1 MATYLQGV
9 TDYIPEIQPFQPN
22 LNLYSQVLQT
32 KQNRYD
38 QNYKAINDIY
48 GKFFYSNLTRENNIE
63 RKDEVLK
70 NIEFNLTK
78 VAGLDL
84 SLEQNVTQAKQL
96 FKPFYEDNYLM
107 KDMAWT
113 KNYMNQR
120 GQAEGLKNSKDEK
133 QRAMYWD
140 TGIRDLDYSREE
152 FKEASDDESLGFGNV
167 SYTPYVNVNKRAL
180 EIAKQANLQI
190 ETVKFSPD
198 GRWVIK
204 NKNGEV
210 LKKPLSQLFEA
221 QLANDPAIQAVY
233 KVQSRVNR
241 KDYARTNAAQFNGDA
256 QAAEMDY
263 LQKNYENLARQ
274 TKFRYQK
281 LFDENVVAKNQIAEI
296 ERKIANGTALPG
308 AQKDLRQLK
317 QNQEITESVLSRVSN
332 LNEQLDGAG
341 SETATTSNG
350 FRNPYGDIESLR
362 AKVDAGMASSLMY
375 KDLNEAAETFAYMN
389 AKTDIEANPYK
400 VMEIKHA
407 NTMSAMAAR
416 GEIQERLLNK
426 RIDADNTKAQKE
438 LENEYSKKL
447 IQDGVGYLD
456 PEGNFKIYDQYAK
469 SYPKFESKGTATGEL
484 NQIEVSRTIM
494 DENYNA
500 INQNAINPM
509 VYTIKQLKADN
520 VIADDD
526 IKDIFG
532 GKSYEDFTKEYNEAT
547 PEFKAKME
555 NEFVGISKRW
565 DNWVKEN
572 KQVLPKAFSMQDH
585 NDRMTQIDAYSVI
598 QKSHSEYLEK
608 VSDEITNELSK
619 QLTIDNLRTGKQI
632 GTIKNEFIN
641 TGYAEVDVFKEAT
654 DIKDVIS
661 IFANSQDESEFKSK
675 LENYYAGKG
684 LRLHTDLK
692 ADAPLSD
699 VSIFGDPGLNPA
711 QMFMVKARSLFAND
725 KAADAKT
732 QNLNAREDLKTI
744 IYDEDWFKTLNSK
757 RDALYKKG
765 KVSASPIL
773 PSFGKLDKGS
783 GAFTPQGSAVMVS
796 TKNPTLPGGQSWYSF
811 MREFKTMNID
821 GVNTEVS
828 FEGGTAT
835 GTDYFTDMDT
845 EEKMDKIAA
854 VESLINY
861 VYSKGTE
868 EEMKFEMSYNSI
880 AKNKFGK
887 EVMTIGIDKDVLDK
901 WGSVDP
907 DKAAIFTSDEYNDI
921 LRNGVS
927 IIADDG
933 TFTNSLAAS
942 SKVSILEQAVD
953 LAGESGVTLT
963 DRVNPDN
970 KITFT
975 KDPNLGDYD
984 YTFTYN
990 LNGVSHTTN
999 KYDNLPLG
1007 NTLDQQVE
1015 NIFSTFNTVNI
1026 LESKIESGKITTDEE
1041 FMEELAKDPILRKSF
1056 LPVNQ

>member
-241 KDYARTNAAQFNGDA
+241 KDYARTNAAQFNGDV

-281 LFDENVVAKNQIAEI
+281 LSDENVVAKNQIAEI

-407 NTMSAMAAR
+407 NTMSAIAAR

-426 RIDADNTKAQKE
+426 RIDADNKKVQKE
-438 LENEYSKKL
+438 LENEYNKKL

-469 SYPKFESKGTATGEL
+469 SYSKFESKGTATGEL
-484 NQIEVSRTIM
+484 NQLEVSKSVM

-509 VYTIKQLKADN
+509 IHAIKQLKADN
-520 VIADDD
+520 FIADDD

-532 GKSYEDFTKEYNEAT
+532 KSYEDFTKEYSEAT

-555 NEFVGISKRW
+555 TEFVDISKRW

-572 KQVLPKAFSMQDH
+572 KQVLPETFSMQKH
-585 NDRMTQIDAYSVI
+585 NDRMTQIESYGITVDKHNAWM
-598 QKSHSEYLEK
+598 KETEEK
-608 VSDEITNELSK
+608 VKQKFYENEDVIKSVEALNIPNLDKETLVNAALDSVSEEEFKNKTNFDQRLPDLGQLWRQYYFNKYGENYRAGSGNQPDFERTLFINETMKKLGFSSTSMFGSTTNELTEAAYNRK
-619 QLTIDNLRTGKQI
+619 RNEV
-632 GTIKNEFIN
+632 IKLYKNISD
-641 TGYAEVDVFKEAT
+641 ASDKVWSKEAG
-654 DIKDVIS
+654 
-661 IFANSQDESEFKSK
+661 
-675 LENYYAGKG
+675 NY
-684 LRLHTDLK
+684 
-692 ADAPLSD
+692 PL
-699 VSIFGDPGLNPA
+699 
-711 QMFMVKARSLFAND
+711 
-725 KAADAKT
+725 
-732 QNLNAREDLKTI
+732 
-744 IYDEDWFKTLNSK
+744 
-757 RDALYKKG
+757 
-765 KVSASPIL
+765 L

-783 GAFTPQGSAVMVS
+783 GTFTPESSAVMVS
-796 TKNPTLPGGQSWYSF
+796 TKNPTLAGGQSWYSF
-811 MREFKTMNID
+811 MQEFKTMNID

-835 GTDYFTDMDT
+835 GTDYFADMDT

-854 VESLINY
+854 VESLMDY
-861 VYSKGTE
+861 VYSKGTGE
-868 EEMKFEMSYNSI
+868 DMKFEMSYNSI

-887 EVMTIGIDKDVLDK
+887 EVMTIGVDKDVLDK
-901 WGSVDP
+901 WGSGDP
-907 DKAAIFTSDEYNDI
+907 DKLNIFTSEEYNDI
-921 LRNGVS
+921 LRNGIS

-933 TFTNSLAAS
+933 TFKNSLAAS

-990 LNGVSHTTN
+990 LNGQSHTTN

-1007 NTLDQQVE
+1007 NTLDEQAK
-1015 NIFSTFNTVNI
+1015 NIFSTFETINM
-1026 LESKIESGKITTDEE
+1026 LEAKIESGEIQIEE
-1041 FMEELAKDPILRKSF
+1041 EEDLNQILF
-1056 LPVNQ
+1056 NQ

>member
-70 NIEFNLTK
+70 NIEFNLNK

-221 QLANDPAIQAVY
+221 QLANDPAIQSVY

-241 KDYARTNAAQFNGDA
+241 KDYARTNAAQFNGDV

-281 LFDENVVAKNQIAEI
+281 LSDENIVAKNQIAEI

-332 LNEQLDGAG
+332 LNEQLDGSG
-341 SETATTSNG
+341 SETATTNNG

-400 VMEIKHA
+400 VMEIKQY
-407 NTMSAMAAR
+407 NTMIEKAAR

-426 RIDADNTKAQKE
+426 KVQKE

-469 SYPKFESKGTATGEL
+469 SYPKFDSKGTATGEL
-484 NQIEVSRTIM
+484 NQVEISRTIM

-509 VYTIKQLKADN
+509 VEAIKQLRVDKA
-520 VIADDD
+520 IAEDD
-526 IKDIFG
+526 IKDIF
-532 GKSYEDFTKEYNEAT
+532 GKSYEDFTKEYGEAT

-555 NEFVGISKRW
+555 TEFVDISKRW
-565 DNWVKEN
+565 DNWIKEN
-572 KQVLPKAFSMQDH
+572 KQVLPETFSIKDH
-585 NDRMTQIDAYSVI
+585 NNRMTQIDAYSVI
-598 QKSHSEYLEK
+598 QKTHSEYLGK
-608 VSDEITNELSK
+608 VSEEVKTELNK
-619 QLTIDNLRTGKQI
+619 QLSIDDLSIGEQVETGADQVLKFRL
-632 GTIKNEFIN
+632 GTNME
-641 TGYAEVDVFKEAT
+641 DV
-654 DIKDVIS
+654 VS
-661 IFANSQDESEFKSK
+661 IFADSKNELEFKSK
-675 LENYYAGKG
+675 LENYYANKG
-684 LRLHTDLK
+684 FNLYTKEK
-692 ADAPLSD
+692 AKPTAVDNLGFFDDPVLYLGT
-699 VSIFGDPGLNPA
+699 IFGSTTNQEDKNRSARLDPNTIVYDPKW
-711 QMFMVKARSLFAND
+711 FNSL
-725 KAADAKT
+725 
-732 QNLNAREDLKTI
+732 
-744 IYDEDWFKTLNSK
+744 SK
-757 RDALYKKG
+757 ERDALYEKG
-765 KVSASPIL
+765 KVSISPLL

-783 GAFTPQGSAVMVS
+783 GTFTPESSAVMVS
-796 TKNPTLPGGQSWYSF
+796 TKNPTLAGGQSWYSF
-811 MREFKTMNID
+811 MQEFKTMNID

-828 FEGGTAT
+828 FEGGTTT
-835 GTDYFTDMDT
+835 GTDYFADMDT
-845 EEKMDKIAA
+845 EEKMNKITA
-854 VESLINY
+854 VESLIDY

-868 EEMKFEMSYNSI
+868 EDMKFEMSYNNI

-927 IIADDG
+927 VIADDG
-933 TFTNSLAAS
+933 TFKNSLAAS
-942 SKVSILEQAVD
+942 SKVSVLEQAVD

-963 DRVNPDN
+963 DRVNPNN
-970 KITFT
+970 KITFK

-984 YTFTYN
+984 YSFTYN
-990 LNGVSHTTN
+990 LNGQSHTTN

-1007 NTLDQQVE
+1007 NTLDEQAK
-1015 NIFSTFNTVNI
+1015 NIFSTFETINM
-1026 LESKIESGKITTDEE
+1026 LEAKIESGEIQIEE
-1041 FMEELAKDPILRKSF
+1041 EEDLNQILF
-1056 LPVNQ
+1056 NQ

>member
-48 GKFFYSNLTRENNIE
+48 GKFFYSNLTREKNIE

-241 KDYARTNAAQFNGDA
+241 KDYARTNAAQFNGDV

-281 LFDENVVAKNQIAEI
+281 LSDENVVAKNQIAEI

-407 NTMSAMAAR
+407 NTMSAIAAR

-426 RIDADNTKAQKE
+426 RIDADNKKVQKE
-438 LENEYSKKL
+438 LQNEYNKKL

-456 PEGNFKIYDQYAK
+456 PQGNFKVYDQYLK
-469 SYPKFESKGTATGEL
+469 TYPKFESKGTATGEL

-500 INQNAINPM
+500 INQNAMYPM
-509 VYTIKQLKADN
+509 ISVIKQLRADN
-520 VIADDD
+520 FIADDD

-532 GKSYEDFTKEYNEAT
+532 KSYEDFTKEYGEAT

-555 NEFVGISKRW
+555 TEFIDISKRW
-565 DNWVKEN
+565 DDWIKEN
-572 KQVLPKAFSMQDH
+572 KQVLPETFSIKDH
-585 NDRMTQIDAYSVI
+585 NNRMTQIDAYSVI
-598 QKSHSEYLEK
+598 QKTHSEYLEK
-608 VSDEITNELSK
+608 VSEEITTELNK
-619 QLTIDNLRTGKQI
+619 QLTIDDLSISKQI
-632 GTIKNEFIN
+632 E
-641 TGYAEVDVFKEAT
+641 TGGDQFLKFRLAT
-654 DIKDVIS
+654 NMENVID
-661 IFANSQDESEFKSK
+661 IFANSKDESEFKSK

-684 LRLHTDLK
+684 LKLHTELK
-692 ADAPLSD
+692 D
-699 VSIFGDPGLNPA
+699 VSIFGNPALNPG
-711 QMFMVKARSLFAND
+711 QMLMFKAFAGVNQ
-725 KAADAKT
+725 
-732 QNLNAREDLKTI
+732 QNRNARLDPKTI
-744 IYDEDWFKTLNSK
+744 IYDEDWFSTLSKK

-765 KVSASPIL
+765 KVSISPLL

-783 GAFTPQGSAVMVS
+783 GTFTPESSAVMVS
-796 TKNPTLPGGQSWYSF
+796 TKNPTLAGGQSWYSF
-811 MREFKTMNID
+811 MQEFKTMNID

-835 GTDYFTDMDT
+835 GTDYFADMDT

-854 VESLINY
+854 VESLIDY

-868 EEMKFEMSYNSI
+868 EDMKFEMSYNSI

-907 DKAAIFTSDEYNDI
+907 DKKQIFTDTEYNDI

-933 TFTNSLAAS
+933 TFKNSLAAS

-963 DRVNPDN
+963 DRVNPNN
-970 KITFT
+970 KITFK
-975 KDPNLGDYD
+975 KDANLGDYD
-984 YTFTYN
+984 YSFTYN
-990 LNGVSHTTN
+990 LNGQSHTTH

-1007 NTLDQQVE
+1007 NTLDEQAK
-1015 NIFSTFNTVNI
+1015 NIFSTFETINM
-1026 LESKIESGKITTDEE
+1026 LEAKIESGEIQIEE
-1041 FMEELAKDPILRKSF
+1041 EEDLNQILF
-1056 LPVNQ
+1056 NQ

>member
-241 KDYARTNAAQFNGDA
+241 KDYARTNAAQFNGDV

-281 LFDENVVAKNQIAEI
+281 LSDENVVAKNQIAEI

-407 NTMSAMAAR
+407 NTMSAIAAR

-426 RIDADNTKAQKE
+426 RIDADNKKVQKE
-438 LENEYSKKL
+438 LQNEYNKKL

-456 PEGNFKIYDQYAK
+456 PQGNFKVYDQYLK
-469 SYPKFESKGTATGEL
+469 TYPKFESKGTATGEL

-509 VYTIKQLKADN
+509 VEAIKQLRVDKA
-520 VIADDD
+520 IAEDD
-526 IKDIFG
+526 IKDIF
-532 GKSYEDFTKEYNEAT
+532 GKSYEDFTKEYGEAT

-555 NEFVGISKRW
+555 TEFIDISKRW
-565 DNWVKEN
+565 DDWIKEN
-572 KQVLPKAFSMQDH
+572 KQVLPETFSIKDH
-585 NDRMTQIDAYSVI
+585 NNRMTQIDAYSVI
-598 QKSHSEYLEK
+598 QKTHSEYLEK
-608 VSDEITNELSK
+608 VSEEITTELNK
-619 QLTIDNLRTGKQI
+619 QLTIDDLSISKQI
-632 GTIKNEFIN
+632 E
-641 TGYAEVDVFKEAT
+641 TGGDQFLKFRLAT
-654 DIKDVIS
+654 NMENVID
-661 IFANSQDESEFKSK
+661 IFANSKDESEFKSK

-684 LRLHTDLK
+684 LKLHTELK
-692 ADAPLSD
+692 D
-699 VSIFGDPGLNPA
+699 VSIFGNPALNPG
-711 QMFMVKARSLFAND
+711 QMLMFKAFAGVNQ
-725 KAADAKT
+725 
-732 QNLNAREDLKTI
+732 QNRNARLDPKTI
-744 IYDEDWFKTLNSK
+744 IYDEDWFSTLSKK

-765 KVSASPIL
+765 KVSISPLL

-783 GAFTPQGSAVMVS
+783 GTFTPESSAVMVS
-796 TKNPTLPGGQSWYSF
+796 TKNPTLAGGQSWYSF
-811 MREFKTMNID
+811 MQEFKTMNID

-835 GTDYFTDMDT
+835 GTDYFADMDT

-854 VESLINY
+854 VESLIDY

-868 EEMKFEMSYNSI
+868 EDMKFEMSYNSI

-907 DKAAIFTSDEYNDI
+907 DKKQIFTDTEYNDI

-933 TFTNSLAAS
+933 TFKNSLAAS

-963 DRVNPDN
+963 DRVNPNN
-970 KITFT
+970 KITFK
-975 KDPNLGDYD
+975 KDANLGDYD
-984 YTFTYN
+984 YSFTYN
-990 LNGVSHTTN
+990 LNGQSHTTH

-1007 NTLDQQVE
+1007 NTLDEQAK
-1015 NIFSTFNTVNI
+1015 NIFSTFETINM
-1026 LESKIESGKITTDEE
+1026 LEAKIESGEIQIEE
-1041 FMEELAKDPILRKSF
+1041 EEDLNQILF
-1056 LPVNQ
+1056 NQ

>member
-70 NIEFNLTK
+70 NIEFNLNK

-120 GQAEGLKNSKDEK
+120 GQAEGLKSSKDEK

-140 TGIRDLDYSREE
+140 TGVRDLDYSREE
-152 FKEASDDESLGFGNV
+152 FKEASDDESLGFSNV

-190 ETVKFSPD
+190 ETVDFSPD
-198 GRWVIK
+198 GRWIIK
-204 NKNGEV
+204 NRNGEV

-221 QLANDPAIQAVY
+221 QLANDPAVQAVY

-241 KDYARTNAAQFNGDA
+241 KDYARTNAAQFNGDV

-274 TKFRYQK
+274 TKFRYQN
-281 LFDENVVAKNQIAEI
+281 LADQNLVTKNQIAEI
-296 ERKIANGTALPG
+296 EKKIANGTALPG
-308 AQKDLRQLK
+308 AQKRLRELK
-317 QNQEITESVLSRVSN
+317 QSQEINESVLGRVEN
-332 LNEQLDGAG
+332 LNDQLNGSG
-341 SETATTSNG
+341 SETANTNNG

-362 AKVDAGMASSLMY
+362 AKVDAGMASSLLY

-407 NTMSAMAAR
+407 NTMSAIAAR

-426 RIDADNTKAQKE
+426 KIEADNTKAQKE
-438 LENEYSKKL
+438 LENEYNKKL

-456 PEGNFKIYDQYAK
+456 PQGNFKVYDQYLK
-469 SYPKFESKGTATGEL
+469 TYPKFDSKGTATREL
-484 NQIEVSRTIM
+484 NQLELSRTII
-494 DENYNA
+494 DEQYNA
-500 INQNAINPM
+500 INQTAINPM
-509 VYTIKQLKADN
+509 LYQIKQLKADN
-520 VIADDD
+520 KIDNEAMN
-526 IKDIFG
+526 KIF

-555 NEFVGISKRW
+555 TEFVNISKRW
-565 DNWVKEN
+565 DEWVKEHPD
-572 KQVLPKAFSMQDH
+572 QVGNSYIREH
-585 NDRMTQIDAYSVI
+585 NSRMKDIEGYSIV
-598 QKSHSEYLEK
+598 QKSYSEYLGK
-608 VSDEITNELSK
+608 VSEEVKTELNK
-619 QLTIDNLRTGKQI
+619 QLTISNLSISEQIETG
-632 GTIKNEFIN
+632 
-641 TGYAEVDVFKEAT
+641 VDQFVKFRLAT
-654 DIKDVIS
+654 NMENVID
-661 IFANSQDESEFKSK
+661 IFADSKGELEFKSK
-675 LENYYAGKG
+675 LENYYANKG
-684 LRLHTDLK
+684 FNLYTKAKAKPTGFDNLGFFDDPIMYLGTMFGSTTNQEAKNRSARLDPNTIVYDPK
-692 ADAPLSD
+692 WFSTLS
-699 VSIFGDPGLNPA
+699 
-711 QMFMVKARSLFAND
+711 K
-725 KAADAKT
+725 
-732 QNLNAREDLKTI
+732 E
-744 IYDEDWFKTLNSK
+744 
-757 RDALYKKG
+757 RDALYEKG
-765 KVSASPIL
+765 KVSISPLL

-783 GAFTPQGSAVMVS
+783 GTFTPESSAVMVS
-796 TKNPTLPGGQSWYSF
+796 TTNPNLAGGQSWYSF

-828 FEGGTAT
+828 FEGGTVT
-835 GTDYFTDMDT
+835 GTDYFSDLDT

-854 VESLINY
+854 VESLMDY
-861 VYSKGTE
+861 VYRKGTGE
-868 EEMKFEMSYNSI
+868 DMKFEMSYNNI

-887 EVMTIGIDKDVLDK
+887 EVMTVGIDKDVLDK

-933 TFTNSLAAS
+933 TFKNSLAAS

-953 LAGESGVTLT
+953 LAGEQGVTVI

-990 LNGVSHTTN
+990 LNGESYTTN

-1007 NTLDQQVE
+1007 NTLDQQAE
-1015 NIFSTFNTVNI
+1015 NVLSTFNTINI
-1026 LESKIESGKITTDEE
+1026 LESKIENGEIKTKEDFIK
-1041 FMEELAKDPILRKSF
+1041 ELYEDPILRKSF
-1056 LPVNQ
+1056 LNQ

>member
-113 KNYMNQR
+113 KNYMNKK

-140 TGIRDLDYSREE
+140 TGVRDLDYSREE

-190 ETVKFSPD
+190 ETVDFSPD
-198 GRWVIK
+198 GRWIIK
-204 NKNGEV
+204 NRNGEV

-221 QLANDPAIQAVY
+221 QLANDPAVQAVY

-241 KDYARTNAAQFNGDA
+241 KDYARTNAAQFNGDV

-274 TKFRYQK
+274 TKFRYQN
-281 LFDENVVAKNQIAEI
+281 LADQNLVTKNQIAEI
-296 ERKIANGTALPG
+296 EKKIANGKALPG
-308 AQKDLRQLK
+308 AQKRLRELK
-317 QNQEITESVLSRVSN
+317 QSQEINESVLGRVEN
-332 LNEQLDGAG
+332 LNDQLNGSG
-341 SETATTSNG
+341 SETANTNNG

-362 AKVDAGMASSLMY
+362 AKVDAGMASSLLY

-407 NTMSAMAAR
+407 NTMSAIATR
-416 GEIQERLLNK
+416 GRIQETLLNK
-426 RIDADNTKAQKE
+426 KIEADNTKAQKE
-438 LENEYSKKL
+438 LQNEYNKKL

-456 PEGNFKIYDQYAK
+456 PQGNFKVYDQYLK
-469 SYPKFESKGTATGEL
+469 TYSKFDSKGTATGEL
-484 NQIEVSRTIM
+484 NQLEVSRTIM
-494 DENYNA
+494 DEQYTA
-500 INQNAINPM
+500 INQTAIKPM
-509 VYTIKQLKADN
+509 LYQIKQLNADN
-520 VIADDD
+520 KIDNEAMN
-526 IKDIFG
+526 KIF
-532 GKSYEDFTKEYNEAT
+532 GKSYEDFTKEYSEGS

-555 NEFVGISKRW
+555 TEFVNISKRW
-565 DNWVKEN
+565 DEWVKEHPD
-572 KQVLPKAFSMQDH
+572 QVGNSYIREH
-585 NDRMTQIDAYSVI
+585 NSAMKDIEGYSIIVDKHNAWMTET
-598 QKSHSEYLEK
+598 KEK
-608 VSDEITNELSK
+608 VKQKFYENKDLIKSFEALAIPNLDKETLINSALDSKSEEEFKNKTNFNQRLPDVAQLWRQHYFNKYGENYRAGSGSQPDFERTKFINETMKNLGFSSSAMFGKTNELTEAAYNRK
-619 QLTIDNLRTGKQI
+619 RNEIIELY
-632 GTIKNEFIN
+632 KNISD
-641 TGYAEVDVFKEAT
+641 ASDKVWSKEAG
-654 DIKDVIS
+654 
-661 IFANSQDESEFKSK
+661 
-675 LENYYAGKG
+675 NY
-684 LRLHTDLK
+684 
-692 ADAPLSD
+692 PL
-699 VSIFGDPGLNPA
+699 
-711 QMFMVKARSLFAND
+711 
-725 KAADAKT
+725 
-732 QNLNAREDLKTI
+732 
-744 IYDEDWFKTLNSK
+744 
-757 RDALYKKG
+757 
-765 KVSASPIL
+765 L

-783 GAFTPQGSAVMVS
+783 GTFTPESSAVMVS
-796 TKNPTLPGGQSWYSF
+796 TKNPTLAGGQSWYSF

-828 FEGGTAT
+828 FEGGTVA
-835 GTDYFTDMDT
+835 GTDYFSDLKT

-854 VESLINY
+854 VQSLMDY
-861 VYSKGTE
+861 VYSKGTGE
-868 EEMKFEMSYNSI
+868 DMKFEMSYNNI

-907 DKAAIFTSDEYNDI
+907 DKATIFTDTEYNDI

-933 TFTNSLAAS
+933 TFKNSLAAS

-953 LAGESGVTLT
+953 LAGEQGVTLT
-963 DRVNPDN
+963 DRGNPNN

-984 YTFTYN
+984 YSFTFQLGDEIETGN
-990 LNGVSHTTN
+990 NFGS
-999 KYDNLPLG
+999 LPLG
-1007 NTLDQQVE
+1007 NTLDQQAE
-1015 NIFSTFNTVNI
+1015 NIFSTFN
-1026 LESKIESGKITTDEE
+1026 S
-1041 FMEELAKDPILRKSF
+1041 
-1056 LPVNQ
+1056 VNQLSSMMEGNIFKKDKEEDAFQIINQDLILSQMLNQ

>member
-113 KNYMNQR
+113 KNYMNKK

-140 TGIRDLDYSREE
+140 TGVRDLDYSREE

-221 QLANDPAIQAVY
+221 QLANDPAIQSVY

-241 KDYARTNAAQFNGDA
+241 KDYARTNAAQFNGDV

-281 LFDENVVAKNQIAEI
+281 LSDENVVAKNQIAEI

-332 LNEQLDGAG
+332 LNEQLDGSG

-407 NTMSAMAAR
+407 NTMSAIATR
-416 GEIQERLLNK
+416 GRIQETLLNK
-426 RIDADNTKAQKE
+426 KIEADNTKAQKE
-438 LENEYSKKL
+438 LQNEYNKKL

-456 PEGNFKIYDQYAK
+456 PQGNFKVYDQYLK
-469 SYPKFESKGTATGEL
+469 TYPKFDSKGTATGEL
-484 NQIEVSRTIM
+484 NQVEVSRTIM

-509 VYTIKQLKADN
+509 VYAIKQLRADK
-520 VIADDD
+520 VIAEDD
-526 IKDIFG
+526 IKDIF

-555 NEFVGISKRW
+555 TEFINISKRW
-565 DNWVKEN
+565 DDWIKEN
-572 KQVLPKAFSMQDH
+572 KQVLPETFSIKDH
-585 NDRMTQIDAYSVI
+585 NNRMTEIDAYSVI
-598 QKSHSEYLEK
+598 QKTNSEYLGK
-608 VSDEITNELSK
+608 VSEEIMTELNK
-619 QLTIDNLRTGKQI
+619 QLTIDDLRTRKQI
-632 GTIKNEFIN
+632 GTMKNEFIS
-641 TGYAEVDVFKEAT
+641 TGYAEVDAFKKST
-654 DIKDVIS
+654 DIKDVID
-661 IFANSQDESEFKSK
+661 IFANSKDELEFKSK
-675 LENYYAGKG
+675 LENYYEGKG
-684 LRLHTDLK
+684 LKLHTDIK
-692 ADAPLSD
+692 AKPTAVDNLGFFDDPILYLGTM
-699 VSIFGDPGLNPA
+699 FGSPA
-711 QMFMVKARSLFAND
+711 NQGD
-725 KAADAKT
+725 K
-732 QNLNAREDLKTI
+732 NLNAREDLKTI
-744 IYDEDWFKTLNSK
+744 IYDEDWFSTLSK
-757 RDALYKKG
+757 ERDALYEKG
-765 KVSASPIL
+765 KVSISPLL

-783 GAFTPQGSAVMVS
+783 GTFTPESSAVMVS
-796 TKNPTLPGGQSWYSF
+796 TKNPTLAGGQSWYSF

-828 FEGGTAT
+828 FEGGTVT
-835 GTDYFTDMDT
+835 GTDYFSDLDT

-854 VESLINY
+854 VESLMDY
-861 VYSKGTE
+861 VYSKGTGE
-868 EEMKFEMSYNSI
+868 DMKFEMSYNNI

-907 DKAAIFTSDEYNDI
+907 DKRQIFTDTEYSDI

-933 TFTNSLAAS
+933 TFKNSLAAS
-942 SKVSILEQAVD
+942 SKVSVLEQAVD

-984 YTFTYN
+984 YVFTYN
-990 LNGVSHTTN
+990 LNGESHTTH

-1007 NTLDQQVE
+1007 NTLDEQAK
-1015 NIFSTFNTVNI
+1015 NIFSTFETINM
-1026 LESKIESGKITTDEE
+1026 LEAKIESGEIQIEE
-1041 FMEELAKDPILRKSF
+1041 EEDLNQILF
-1056 LPVNQ
+1056 NQ